1 MSDREKEISKVTVWG
16 AVCNV
21 ALSVF
26 KLIAGVLGHSAAMM
40 ADAVHSL
47 SDLVSDVIVLVM
59 VRISSKGKD
68 ESHDYGHGK
77 FETLATVAVALLLVV
92 VGVRLFSGGVAKINA
107 AFHGESIAVPGIIAL
122 TAAIVSVVVKEFLFQ
137 WTAFVGRR
145 NNSPAV
151 ITNAWHHRTDALS
164 SVGSAIGIGAAV
176 AFGGKWAIL
185 DPIVCCVISI
195 FIFYIAVKMALPALN
210 ELTEGSLPD
219 DMENE
224 ITELIRSVSGVT
236 DVHALKTRKS
246 GPCIIIESHIV
257 VNPEMSVAEAHRIT
271 TEAETAIRL
280 RFGAE
285 TQISIHVE
293 PHVDAE

>member
-107 AFHGESIAVPGIIAL
+107 AFHGGSIAVPGIIAL

-219 DMENE
+219 DMESE